1 MKQVGKKSGR
11 DKRLIEAVV
20 RRFAPIS
27 RVDIHKVTNLRR
39 TTISQITRELLEEGR
54 LREVGRSNNPLGR
67 KQILLQLNANFGRII
82 GIEFDDEVVIAGVM
96 DLAPNL
102 LHLISEPTD
111 LDHGLE
117 GLLHQLQACVV
128 RAIRESNI
136 DPALLIGIGI
146 ADPGLVDSRR
156 GITVTSSTIDFWRQ
170 APLKKLFE
178 EKFGIPTI
186 VESKTRAKTIAE
198 RILGSGKMQDNMIYV
213 DYGKGIGAGVIVDGS
228 LLYGHNCGVGELG
241 HIHISNNGPACQCGS
256 IGCLEAMAGTAAVEA
271 RIRQALGEGA
281 GSQVVA
287 RVGGDVAKITAWDVF
302 AAAHAGDKMCVN
314 IVSELGDNL
323 GIAIAN
329 MVNLF
334 NPSIVVFDKRLE
346 LAGEALLEQIGRI
359 VRAQSLA
366 SSTENLGLKLGSLGE
381 EVGILGIGLAVL
393 EKHFELPELRLSRF
407 PDKIGHAH
415 DPILAPTSLRG

>member
-1 MKQVGKKSGR
+1 MRRISKKSER
-11 DKRLIEAVV
+11 DKRLIEAAV

-27 RVDIHKVTNLRR
+27 RVGIHKLTNLRG

-54 LREVGRSNNPLGR
+54 LLEVGRSNNPLGR
-67 KQILLQLNANFGRII
+67 KQILLQLNAGFGRII
-82 GIEFDDEVVIAGVM
+82 GIEFDDEVVAAGVM

-102 LHLISEPTD
+102 LHLVSEPTD
-111 LDHGLE
+111 LDHGME
-117 GLLHQLQACVV
+117 GLLRQLQSCVV
-128 RAIRESNI
+128 RAIQEFHM
-136 DPALLIGIGI
+136 DPALVIGIGI

-178 EKFGIPTI
+178 EKFGIPTT

-198 RILGSGKMQDNMIYV
+198 RILGSGKMQDNMMYI
-213 DYGKGIGAGVIVDGS
+213 DYGAGIGAGVVVDGL

-256 IGCLEAMAGTAAVEA
+256 IGCLEAVAGTAAVEA

-287 RVGGDVAKITAWDVF
+287 RVGGDAAKITAWDVF

-314 IVSELGDNL
+314 IVSELGDHL
-323 GIAIAN
+323 GMAIAN

-334 NPSIVVFDKRLE
+334 NPSVVVFDKRLE
-346 LAGEALLEQIGRI
+346 LAGEALLQQIGRI
-359 VRAQSLA
+359 MRAQSLA
-366 SSTENLGLKLGSLGE
+366 SSTENLSLKLGTLGE

-393 EKHFELPELRLSRF
+393 EKHFAHPELRLSRF
-407 PDKIGHAH
+407 PDEVRAASGPVLAH
-415 DPILAPTSLRG
+415 G

>member
-1 MKQVGKKSGR
+1 MRPIGKKSHR

-27 RVDIHKVTNLRR
+27 RVGIHKITNLRR

-54 LREVGRSNNPLGR
+54 LVEVGRSNNPLGR
-67 KQILLQLNANFGRII
+67 KQVLLQLNANFGCII
-82 GIEFDDEVVIAGVM
+82 GIEFDEHVVVAGVM
-96 DLAPNL
+96 DLAPTL
-102 LHLISEPTD
+102 QHLISEPTD
-111 LDHGLE
+111 LVHGLE
-117 GLLHQLQACVV
+117 GLVRQLQSCVV
-128 RAIRESNI
+128 RAIQEFSV
-136 DPALLIGIGI
+136 DPASLVGIGI
-146 ADPGLVDSRR
+146 ADPGLVDSRQ
-156 GITVTSSTIDFWRQ
+156 GITVTSSTIDFWKQ

-198 RILGSGKMQDNMIYV
+198 RLLGSGKMQDNMIYV
-213 DYGKGIGAGVIVDGS
+213 DYGTGIGAGVLVDGS

-241 HIHISNNGPACQCGS
+241 HMHISDNGPACRCGS

-287 RVGGDVAKITAWDVF
+287 RVGGDPARITAWDVF
-302 AAAHAGDKMCVN
+302 SAAKAGDKMCGN
-314 IVSELGDNL
+314 IVTELGDNL

-329 MVNLF
+329 LVNLF

-359 VRAQSLA
+359 VRSLSLA
-366 SSTENLGLKLGSLGE
+366 SSTEQLTLKLGTLGE
-381 EVGILGIGLAVL
+381 EVGILGVGLAVL

-407 PDKIGHAH
+407 LEDVPETPQPVLAH
-415 DPILAPTSLRG
+415 E

>member
-1 MKQVGKKSGR
+1 MRQIGKKGER
-11 DKRLIEAVV
+11 DKRLIEAAV

-27 RVDIHKVTNLRR
+27 RVGVHKITNLRR

-54 LREVGRSNNPLGR
+54 LLEVGRSNNPLGR
-67 KQILLQLNANFGRII
+67 KQILLQLNAGFGRII
-82 GIEFDDEVVIAGVM
+82 GVEFDDEVVVAGVM

-102 LHLISEPTD
+102 LHLTSEPTD
-111 LDHGLE
+111 LDHGLD
-117 GLLHQLQACVV
+117 GLVHQLQSCVA
-128 RAIRESNI
+128 RAIQESNI
-136 DPALLIGIGI
+136 DPGLLIGIGI

-156 GITVTSSTIDFWRQ
+156 GITVTSSTIDFWKQ

-178 EKFGIPTI
+178 EKFGIPTT

-198 RILGSGKMQDNMIYV
+198 RILGSAKMQDNMMYI
-213 DYGKGIGAGVIVDGS
+213 DYGAGIGAGVVVDGS

-241 HIHISNNGPACQCGS
+241 HMHISNNGPACQCGS
-256 IGCLEAMAGTAAVEA
+256 IGCLEAVAGTAAVEA

-287 RVGGDVAKITAWDVF
+287 RVGGDPAKITAWDVF
-302 AAAHAGDKMCVN
+302 AAADAGDKMCVN
-314 IVSELGDNL
+314 IVTELGDNL

-334 NPSIVVFDKRLE
+334 NPSTVVFDKRLE
-346 LAGEALLEQIGRI
+346 LAGEALLQQIGRI

-366 SSTENLGLKLGSLGE
+366 SSTENLALKLGTLGE

-393 EKHFELPELRLSRF
+393 EKHFEHPELRLSRF
-407 PDKIGHAH
+407 PDEIRDAH
-415 DPILAPTSLRG
+415 DPVPAHG

>member
-1 MKQVGKKSGR
+1 MRQIGKKSQR

-27 RVDIHKVTNLRR
+27 RVGIHKVTNLRR

-54 LREVGRSNNPLGR
+54 LLEVGRSNNPLGR
-67 KQILLQLNANFGRII
+67 KQILLQLNASFGCII
-82 GIEFDDEVVIAGVM
+82 GIEFDEDVVVCGVM
-96 DLAPNL
+96 DLAPTL
-102 LHLISEPTD
+102 QHLISEPTD
-111 LDHGLE
+111 LDHGLD
-117 GLLHQLQACVV
+117 GLVRQLQSCVM
-128 RAIRESNI
+128 RAIQEFNV
-136 DPALLIGIGI
+136 DPASLVGIGI
-146 ADPGLVDSRR
+146 ADPGLVDSRQ
-156 GITVTSSTIDFWRQ
+156 GITVTSSTIDFWKQ
-170 APLKKLFE
+170 APLKRLFE
-178 EKFGIPTI
+178 DKFGIPTV

-213 DYGKGIGAGVIVDGS
+213 DYGTGIGAGVVVDGS

-287 RVGGDVAKITAWDVF
+287 RVGGDLSKITAWDVF
-302 AAAHAGDKMCVN
+302 SAAKAGDKMCVN
-314 IVSELGDNL
+314 IVTELGDNL

-366 SSTENLGLKLGSLGE
+366 SSTENLTLKLGALGE

-393 EKHFELPELRLSRF
+393 EKHFEVPELHLGGF
-407 PDKIGHAH
+407 LDEVPDSSQPPVLAH
-415 DPILAPTSLRG
+415 N

>member
-111 LDHGLE
+111 LDHGLD
-117 GLLHQLQACVV
+117 GLLHQLQSCVV
-128 RAIRESNI
+128 RAIQESNI

-156 GITVTSSTIDFWRQ
+156 GITVTSSTIDFWKQ

-213 DYGKGIGAGVIVDGS
+213 DYGTGIGAGVIVDGS

-241 HIHISNNGPACQCGS
+241 HIHISNSGPACQCGS

-314 IVSELGDNL
+314 IVTELGDNL

-407 PDKIGHAH
+407 PDKISNAR
-415 DPILAPTSLRG
+415 DPILAHD

>member
-111 LDHGLE
+111 LDHGLD
-117 GLLHQLQACVV
+117 GLLHQLQSCVV
-128 RAIRESNI
+128 RAIEESNI

-213 DYGKGIGAGVIVDGS
+213 DYGTGIGAGVIVDGS

-314 IVSELGDNL
+314 IVTELGDNL

-393 EKHFELPELRLSRF
+393 EKHFELPERRLSRF
-407 PDKIGHAH
+407 PDEICDANDPIPAH
-415 DPILAPTSLRG
+415 D